1 MGNTAEDLGPNQR
14 LIGIEGSRAQLA
26 TPSLVIDLDVMER
39 NMRTMADIF
48 SGRPQNLRPH
58 AKTHKCATIAKK
70 QIELGALGVC
80 CAKPG
85 EAIRLAEAGVPS
97 LLLTSPVVDAY
108 KVRRLVG
115 LLPDLKELI
124 FAVDSRLAVD
134 LISAAATEAGVDVP
148 VIVDIGIGNN
158 RTGARDTAAAVDLG
172 KYITSKPGV
181 TLSGIQC
188 YAGYVQHIENPEK
201 RAFEAKRSLKGIGD
215 TKAAMFEAFGEL
227 PISSGSGTGSYD
239 IDLEAD
245 VFNEY
250 QVGSYIFMDVEY
262 NAVTRPDQTAGPFA
276 TSLFVQTTVISANVE
291 GRATTDA
298 GYKSFAMDGPSPK
311 VFSGASR
318 ETEYKFLGDEHGWV
332 HLPAGEKDLTAGDV
346 LTCVTPHCDPTV
358 NLYDFYHIVRGDT
371 LVDIWP
377 IEARGCSW

>member
-26 TPSLVIDLDVMER
+26 TPSLVIDLDVMEK

-48 SGRPQNLRPH
+48 SKRPQNLRPH

-85 EAIRLAEAGVPS
+85 EAIRLAEAGVS
-97 LLLTSPVVDAY
+97 SVLLTSPVVDAY

-115 LLPDLKELI
+115 LHAELKELI

-134 LISAAATEAGVDVP
+134 LISAAATEAGVDIP

-172 KYITSKPGV
+172 KYITSKAGV

-188 YAGYVQHIENPEK
+188 YAGYVQHIEDPEK

-291 GRATTDA
+291 GKATTDA

-332 HLPAGEKDLTAGDV
+332 HLPAGGKDLMAGDV